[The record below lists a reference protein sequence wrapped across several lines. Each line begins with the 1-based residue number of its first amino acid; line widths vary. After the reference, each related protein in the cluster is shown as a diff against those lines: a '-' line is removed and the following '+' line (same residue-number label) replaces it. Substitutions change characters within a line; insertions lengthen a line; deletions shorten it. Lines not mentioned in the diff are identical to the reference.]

1 MNLKRNLIPFFSSL
15 FLINLSVYCA
25 DNSDLVYKKENR
37 ETPEDI
43 NDDHIVVRKI
53 SSDEMNTMAVSGGN
67 VYFDFDKADVVPTE
81 HIKIEEIAKAIKKLS
96 ARLEKVS
103 LEGFASKDG
112 DTTRNMNLGAE
123 RATAVKA
130 ALIGEGVPE
139 NLIEIISYGERK
151 AFQFENKNKNR
162 RAQIRLYLKK

>member
-1 MNLKRNLIPFFSSL
+1 
-15 FLINLSVYCA
+15 
-25 DNSDLVYKKENR
+25 
-37 ETPEDI
+37 
-43 NDDHIVVRKI
+43 
-53 SSDEMNTMAVSGGN
+53 MAVSGGN

-96 ARLEKVS
+96 ARLEKIS

-123 RATAVKA
+123 RASAVKA